1 MKTPILM
8 PVLSDTMT
16 TGRLSA
22 WNKRPGDPVRTGDP
36 IATME
41 SDKAVMDIEAFS
53 DGFLS
58 GPLAVTEADI
68 PVGATI
74 GYLCDT
80 KEECEGSQAS
90 LRPAAPVPPPSPSVS
105 IPAQAPA
112 QKSAPL
118 APSPPGSASPPK
130 SAGATAPLASPYAR
144 GLAKDLGVDLGL
156 LSPGTEGFIVASQV
170 LDMALGRIDP
180 DLSFAPPHTVRTPS
194 AMERAVVRNLE
205 RSSSVPVFHLSNRVA
220 LHPLAELAKS
230 FGYSLTLALVKACAL
245 AILEHPRLN
254 SLWTRQG
261 ILVRERVD
269 IGVAIDT
276 GEGLVAPVLRDVAGR
291 PLPEISE
298 DWRILKEK
306 ASLGRLLPA
315 DYLGGTFYLSNLGTY
330 SGVVSFDAVLP
341 PAASAIL
348 AVSAPAEGDQKSV
361 FTLTCDHRI
370 LYGAHAARF
379 SATLSRR
386 LEEPSSWIAGPT

>member
-90 LRPAAPVPPPSPSVS
+90 VRPTAPVPPPSPSVS

-118 APSPPGSASPPK
+118 A
-130 SAGATAPLASPYAR
+130 SPYAR

-156 LSPGTEGFIVASQV
+156 LSPGKEGFIVASQV